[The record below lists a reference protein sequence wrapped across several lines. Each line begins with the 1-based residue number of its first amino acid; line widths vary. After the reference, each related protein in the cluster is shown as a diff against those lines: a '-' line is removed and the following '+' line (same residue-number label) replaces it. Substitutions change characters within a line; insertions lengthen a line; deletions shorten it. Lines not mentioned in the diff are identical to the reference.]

1 MDYCKRREGKM
12 TYKNA
17 VCLLSIT
24 YAVSFIVFI
33 KFYSSFI
40 VLVQTYKTIKPPIG
54 VYSYST
60 GDL

>member
-1 MDYCKRREGKM
+1 M

-17 VCLLSIT
+17 VCLLSMT

-40 VLVQTYKTIKPPIG
+40 VLVQTYKNIKTPIKG
-54 VYSYST
+54 FIFIAREIYN
-60 GDL
+60 G